1 MCGPRKLWSAS
12 TPIPQRCFCLAA
24 LSPPSPQAPAASNST
39 REPLPIWLS
48 VVSFELRVRKRGS
61 HVVERAELEEDTD
74 RDDEA
79 VAVLRGGLEV
89 RLPVRRRLGDVDAAI
104 DLQLLDRPLQA
115 HVGQMVEALVVE
127 AADV

>member
-1 MCGPRKLWSAS
+1 
-12 TPIPQRCFCLAA
+12 
-24 LSPPSPQAPAASNST
+24 
-39 REPLPIWLS
+39 
-48 VVSFELRVRKRGS
+48 
-61 HVVERAELEEDTD
+61 AELEEDTD

-89 RLPVRRRLGDVDAAI
+89 RLPVRRRLGDVDAAL

-127 AADV
+127 AADVGDESDLDRGIALCGRGTTDSCDGGNRYRQDADDRCDRKRHPSLSFHFVP